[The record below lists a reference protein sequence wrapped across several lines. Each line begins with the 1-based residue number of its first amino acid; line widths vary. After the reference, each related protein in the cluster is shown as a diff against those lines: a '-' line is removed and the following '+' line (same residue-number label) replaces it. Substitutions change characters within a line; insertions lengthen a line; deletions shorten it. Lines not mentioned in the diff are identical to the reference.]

1 MSQLDEL
8 VERTPA
14 SFRLLAWLI
23 MALICA
29 LGAWEY
35 LAKFEEVAVA
45 QGEVVP
51 QGQVKVIQ
59 HLEGGII
66 EEIYVVD
73 GDKVAAGTPLVQ
85 LNLTALG
92 ANREELAV
100 RLDASLL
107 ARARLVAEA
116 SGKKPVLPKDVAKRR
131 PNLAD
136 GERNSYGARQAE
148 FASGL
153 QVLRS
158 QARQRELAITVMK
171 HRKDAVRK
179 DLELARE
186 VFAMSSALVK
196 DGLTTKI
203 DHLMIQREVEQLDG
217 ELKTLG
223 AGIPRAQAALAET
236 RERLNEER
244 IKFRRIA
251 LEELG
256 RIEVA
261 IAQTRETLAK
271 ATDKVLRTEIRS
283 PIDGIVKNLRYHTIG
298 GVVRPGEPIM
308 EIVPTLDSLVVE
320 AKLNPTDVGYVR
332 VGQPAVVK
340 ISTYDFVRYGGLDA
354 EVIHLSADSNT
365 DANGQTYFRVVART
379 EKTYLGERPG
389 DLPIAPGMEAQIDI
403 HIGRKSVLTYL
414 LKPILKL
421 KSEAFRER

>member
-29 LGAWEY
+29 LGAWAY

-100 RLDASLL
+100 RLDSLLL
-107 ARARLVAEA
+107 ARARLVAEV
-116 SGKKPVLPKDVAKRR
+116 SGKKPVFPKDVAKRR
-131 PNLAD
+131 PDLAD

-203 DHLMIQREVEQLDG
+203 DHLMLQREVEQLDG

-223 AGIPRAQAALAET
+223 AGIPRAQAAHAEA

-298 GVVRPGEPIM
+298 GVVRPSEPIM

-354 EVIHLSADSNT
+354 EVIHLSADSDT

>member
-29 LGAWEY
+29 LGAWAY

-100 RLDASLL
+100 RLDSSLL

-116 SGKKPVLPKDVAKRR
+116 SGKKPVFSKDVAKRR

-186 VFAMSSALVK
+186 VFAMSSVLVK
-196 DGLTTKI
+196 DGLTPKI
-203 DHLMIQREVEQLDG
+203 DH
-217 ELKTLG
+217 
-223 AGIPRAQAALAET
+223 PRAAE
-236 RERLNEER
+236 
-244 IKFRRIA
+244 RRA
-251 LEELG
+251 HQ
-256 RIEVA
+256 V
-261 IAQTRETLAK
+261 
-271 ATDKVLRTEIRS
+271 
-283 PIDGIVKNLRYHTIG
+283 PPH
-298 GVVRPGEPIM
+298 RP
-308 EIVPTLDSLVVE
+308 
-320 AKLNPTDVGYVR
+320 
-332 VGQPAVVK
+332 
-340 ISTYDFVRYGGLDA
+340 
-354 EVIHLSADSNT
+354 
-365 DANGQTYFRVVART
+365 
-379 EKTYLGERPG
+379 
-389 DLPIAPGMEAQIDI
+389 
-403 HIGRKSVLTYL
+403 
-414 LKPILKL
+414 
-421 KSEAFRER
+421 

>member
-14 SFRLLAWLI
+14 SFRSLAWLI
-23 MALICA
+23 MAL
-29 LGAWEY
+29 
-35 LAKFEEVAVA
+35 LATIGVWAYMAEFEEVAIA
-45 QGEVVP
+45 QGAVVP

-66 EEIYVVD
+66 EGIYIVD
-73 GDKVAAGTPLVQ
+73 GDEVTAGTPLVQ

-100 RLDASLL
+100 RLDSSLL

-116 SGKKPVLPKDVAKRR
+116 SGKKPVFPKDIAKRR
-131 PNLAD
+131 PELVD
-136 GERNSYGARQAE
+136 SERNAYEARQAE
-148 FASGL
+148 LASGL
-153 QVLRS
+153 QVLRE
-158 QARQRELAITVMK
+158 QARQRELAITEMK
-171 HRKDAVRK
+171 RRKDAVRN

-186 VFAMSSALVK
+186 AFAMSSALVK
-196 DGLTTKI
+196 DGLTSKI
-203 DHLMIQREVEQLDG
+203 DHLTLRREVEQLDG
-217 ELKTLG
+217 ELKTLD
-223 AGIPRAQAALAET
+223 AGVPRAQAALAEA
-236 RERLNEER
+236 RERLTEER
-244 IKFRRIA
+244 AKFRRIA
-251 LEELG
+251 VEELG
-256 RIEVA
+256 RFEVA

-354 EVIHLSADSNT
+354 EIIHISADSDT
-365 DANGQTYFRVVART
+365 DADGQTYFRVVAQT
-379 EKTYLGERPG
+379 KKTYLGDQPG
-389 DLPIAPGMEAQIDI
+389 DLPITPGMEAQLDI
-403 HIGRKSVLTYL
+403 HTGRKSVLTYL

>member
-1 MSQLDEL
+1 
-8 VERTPA
+8 
-14 SFRLLAWLI
+14 
-23 MALICA
+23 
-29 LGAWEY
+29 
-35 LAKFEEVAVA
+35 
-45 QGEVVP
+45 
-51 QGQVKVIQ
+51 
-59 HLEGGII
+59 
-66 EEIYVVD
+66 
-73 GDKVAAGTPLVQ
+73 
-85 LNLTALG
+85 LG

-100 RLDASLL
+100 RLDSLLL
-107 ARARLVAEA
+107 ARARLVAEV
-116 SGKKPVLPKDVAKRR
+116 SGKKPVFPKDVAKRR
-131 PNLAD
+131 PDLAD

-196 DGLTTKI
+196 DGLTPKI
-203 DHLMIQREVEQLDG
+203 DHLMLQREVEQLDG
-217 ELKTLG
+217 EIKTLG

-298 GVVRPGEPIM
+298 GVVRPSEPIM

-354 EVIHLSADSNT
+354 EVIHLSADSDT
-365 DANGQTYFRVVART
+365 DANGQTYFRVVAQT
-379 EKTYLGERPG
+379 EKAYLGERPG
-389 DLPIAPGMEAQIDI
+389 DLPIAPGMEAQLDI
-403 HIGRKSVLTYL
+403 HTGRKSVFTYL

>member
-8 VERTPA
+8 VERTPT

-23 MALICA
+23 MALLCA
-29 LGAWEY
+29 LGAWAY

-100 RLDASLL
+100 RLDSSLL

-116 SGKKPVLPKDVAKRR
+116 SGKKPVFPKDVAKRR
-131 PNLAD
+131 PHL
-136 GERNSYGARQAE
+136 AE

-203 DHLMIQREVEQLDG
+203 DHLMLQREVEQLDG

>member
-14 SFRLLAWLI
+14 SFRPLAWLI
-23 MALICA
+23 MAL
-29 LGAWEY
+29 
-35 LAKFEEVAVA
+35 LATIGVWAYMAEFEEVAIA
-45 QGEVVP
+45 QGAVVP

-66 EEIYVVD
+66 EGIYIVD
-73 GDKVAAGTPLVQ
+73 GDEVTAGTPLVQ

-100 RLDASLL
+100 RLDSSLL

-116 SGKKPVLPKDVAKRR
+116 SGKKPVFPKDIAKRR
-131 PNLAD
+131 PELVD
-136 GERNSYGARQAE
+136 SERNAYEARQAE
-148 FASGL
+148 LASGL
-153 QVLRS
+153 QVLRE
-158 QARQRELAITVMK
+158 QARQRELAITEMK
-171 HRKDAVRK
+171 RRKDAVRN

-186 VFAMSSALVK
+186 AFAMSSALVK
-196 DGLTTKI
+196 DGLTSKI
-203 DHLMIQREVEQLDG
+203 DHLTLRREVEQLDG
-217 ELKTLG
+217 ELNTLD
-223 AGIPRAQAALAET
+223 AGIPRAQAALAEA
-236 RERLNEER
+236 RERLTEER
-244 IKFRRIA
+244 AKFRRIA
-251 LEELG
+251 VEELG
-256 RIEVA
+256 RFEVA

-354 EVIHLSADSNT
+354 EIIHISADSDT
-365 DANGQTYFRVVART
+365 DADGQTYFRVVAQT
-379 EKTYLGERPG
+379 KKTYLGDQPG
-389 DLPIAPGMEAQIDI
+389 DLPIIPGMEAQLDI
-403 HIGRKSVLTYL
+403 HTGRKSVLTYL

>member
-29 LGAWEY
+29 LVAWAY

-100 RLDASLL
+100 RLDSSLL

-116 SGKKPVLPKDVAKRR
+116 SGKKPVFPKDVAKRR

-186 VFAMSSALVK
+186 VFVMSSALVK

-203 DHLMIQREVEQLDG
+203 DHLMLQREVEQLDG

>member
-14 SFRLLAWLI
+14 SFRPLAWLI
-23 MALICA
+23 MALLAAIGVWA
-29 LGAWEY
+29 Y
-35 LAKFEEVAVA
+35 LAEFEEVAIA
-45 QGEVVP
+45 QGAVVP

-66 EEIYVVD
+66 EGIYIVD
-73 GDKVAAGTPLVQ
+73 GDEVTAGTPLVQ

-100 RLDASLL
+100 RLDSSLL

-116 SGKKPVLPKDVAKRR
+116 SGKKPVFPTDVAKRR
-131 PNLAD
+131 PELAD
-136 GERNSYGARQAE
+136 SERNAYEARQAE
-148 FASGL
+148 LASGL
-153 QVLRS
+153 QVLRA
-158 QARQRELAITVMK
+158 QARQRELAITEMK
-171 HRKDAVRK
+171 RRKDAIRN

-186 VFAMSSALVK
+186 AFAMSSALVK
-196 DGLTTKI
+196 DGLTSKI
-203 DHLMIQREVEQLDG
+203 DHLTLQREVEQLDG
-217 ELKTLG
+217 ELKTLD
-223 AGIPRAQAALAET
+223 AGIPRAQAALAEA
-236 RERLNEER
+236 RERLTEER
-244 IKFRRIA
+244 VKFRRVA
-251 LEELG
+251 VEELG
-256 RIEVA
+256 RFEVA

-271 ATDKVLRTEIRS
+271 ATDKVSRTEIRS

-298 GVVRPGEPIM
+298 GVVRAGEPIM
-308 EIVPTLDSLVVE
+308 EIVPTLDRLVVE

-332 VGQPAVVK
+332 VGQAAVVK

-354 EVIHLSADSNT
+354 EVIYLSADSDP
-365 DANGQTYFRVVART
+365 DADGRTYFRVVAQT

-389 DLPIAPGMEAQIDI
+389 DLPIAPGMEAQLDI